1 MYLDYSKLKSGQTK
15 QPVLRLKTL
24 AGKELGVIPWVYNLT
39 FELNYSDVSSVEFD
53 VPRHSNPSRKVM
65 PTQTTQP
72 SQPSQPMSKPSA
84 SISKPNNPRMTNPTL
99 QKAFS
104 GDVAMYV

>member
-53 VPRHSNPSRKVM
+53 VP
-65 PTQTTQP
+65 
-72 SQPSQPMSKPSA
+72 
-84 SISKPNNPRMTNPTL
+84 
-99 QKAFS
+99 
-104 GDVAMYV
+104 

>member
-53 VPRHSNPSRKVM
+53 VPRHSNGKIKSYV
-65 PTQTTQP
+65 
-72 SQPSQPMSKPSA
+72 SA
-84 SISKPNNPRMTNPTL
+84 AYQL
-99 QKAFS
+99 
-104 GDVAMYV
+104 